1 VTNIT
6 LRCNKYEEE
15 FEKSG
20 ACNLLFVA
28 FYAADITMASPPSI
42 VSAYDPKTDPT
53 RKLQRSKDPGWKYAY
68 WSNLSNKDEVAC
80 TLCGGSVRGGI
91 KRSKQHLAGGFGDA
105 KICEQVSTEIRKEM
119 AAYLEPNK
127 RRRPLFLED
136 EDGEAEV
143 VEVTADEA
151 QQNESS

>member
-1 VTNIT
+1 MRKNLKKVEPVIF
-6 LRCNKYEEE
+6 C
-15 FEKSG
+15 S
-20 ACNLLFVA
+20 LLFKQLTLQWQVHL
-28 FYAADITMASPPSI
+28 PSWRDKK
-42 VSAYDPKTDPT
+42 V
-53 RKLQRSKDPGWKYAY
+53 
-68 WSNLSNKDEVAC
+68 EE
-80 TLCGGSVRGGI
+80 
-91 KRSKQHLAGGFGDA
+91 HLAGGFGDA